1 MIPACRI
8 NTYRSHLVS
17 IKDNRNSSIRD
28 GEDAGENEE
37 SEEKEKRLWGRMK
50 REKGR
55 SKVEEARLKN
65 SAIFFIYIE
74 CAPGM
79 TSYNNVN

>member
-28 GEDAGENEE
+28 WRRRRREQGERREGEEVMGED
-37 SEEKEKRLWGRMK
+37 
-50 REKGR
+50 EKGER
-55 SKVEEARLKN
+55 KE
-65 SAIFFIYIE
+65 
-74 CAPGM
+74 
-79 TSYNNVN
+79 